1 MYTCLSPH
9 SADYVA
15 SIVYIFLYYGY
26 IDMYVYT
33 YHMYTLIG
41 NIFHSLGLHQL
52 GYMRP
57 APGYSNHRTPIKGL
71 YLCSAGSHPGGGV
84 QGAPGRN
91 CAQIVGFDLGR

>member
-1 MYTCLSPH
+1 
-9 SADYVA
+9 
-15 SIVYIFLYYGY
+15 
-26 IDMYVYT
+26 MYVYT
-33 YHMYTLIG
+33 YTMYTLIG
-41 NIFHSLGLHQL
+41 NIFHGSLGLHQL